1 LGIQQGAVEDL
12 GMNPQFWSGKRVLVT
27 GHTGFKGSWLS
38 LWLQKLGAVVGGY
51 SLPANDQSLF
61 RMAAVQEN
69 MQSAEGDICSAPS
82 LHRFFED
89 FRPEIV
95 LHLAAQSLVRASYDF
110 PLETFQVNVMG
121 TIQVLEAVRRT
132 PTCRV
137 LVNVTSDKC
146 YANKE
151 WVWGYREDDALGG
164 KDPYS
169 SSKACAELVT
179 RAYQSS
185 FFEGTGATRAGVAT
199 VRAGNVIGGG
209 DFAKDRIVPDVMAA
223 FRAGRPLQ
231 VRNPAAIRPW
241 QHVLEPLSGYLLL
254 AERMWHDPANYQ
266 ESWNFGPSADD
277 VRTVKWIVERL
288 AAHWGTPVAW
298 RLDESPNRPE
308 AGMLALD
315 SSKARSRLGWSPRW
329 TLDQALQAVC
339 QWYKAYHQGQPIRPL
354 VMQQIASY
362 ETAPRSGDV
371 IQHQQPRQTTH
382 D

>member
-1 LGIQQGAVEDL
+1 
-12 GMNPQFWSGKRVLVT
+12 MNPQFWSGKRVLVT

-51 SLPANDQSLF
+51 SLPPNDVSLF
-61 RMAAVQEN
+61 RLADVQEN
-69 MQSAEGDICSAPS
+69 MESAQGDICSAPS
-82 LHRFFED
+82 LRSFFEG

-95 LHLAAQSLVRASYDF
+95 FHLAAQSLVRTSYEF

-121 TIQVLEAVRRT
+121 TIQVMEAVRRT

-151 WVWGYREDDALGG
+151 WVWGYREDDPLGG

-179 RAYQSS
+179 RAYQAS
-185 FFEGTGATRAGVAT
+185 FFEEAAGGRAGVAT

-266 ESWNFGPSADD
+266 EGWNFGPSADD

-288 AAHWGTPVAW
+288 ATHWGTPVAW
-298 RLDESPNRPE
+298 QLDESQNRPE

-315 SSKARSRLGWSPRW
+315 SSKARSRLGWGPRW
-329 TLDQALQAVC
+329 TLDEALQAVC
-339 QWYKAYHQGQPIRPL
+339 EWYKAYHQGQRLHPL
-354 VMQQIASY
+354 VMQQITSY
-362 ETAPRSGDV
+362 ETAPRCGDG
-371 IQHQQPRQTTH
+371 IQQ
-382 D
+382 